1 MIRWGKRSHR
11 GTTEF
16 CSAQCFSVIH
26 ICLQVQ
32 NSRAALGLA
41 KALQWTLLSR
51 AKHMLW
57 SLSSSLPISSPCTV
71 FYAIPYIF
79 TMENEISPMNSM
91 EQNVAIL
98 SCIENK
104 WDGIPPPVLPAT
116 FITVLFEAQF
126 RPCWGVL
133 SLSSCAEAYP
143 FPSFDW
149 WASIIHAIP
158 VFITKLWS
166 FLLSH
171 LEWLYVLIT
180 CFSDCKLPLWS
191 APSATWFSNLFFF
204 NLKILPLHWI
214 FVSSKINLSLA
225 FRHTF
230 WVSSLC
236 ISCSVVYVF
245 TVENEISAM
254 NKPIMQTQFVFFLIE
269 SFYSY
274 IGNPS
279 LSWFQPLEEDCC
291 SY

>member
-79 TMENEISPMNSM
+79 TIENEISPMNSM

-116 FITVLFEAQF
+116 FVTVLFEAQF

-149 WASIIHAIP
+149 WAS
-158 VFITKLWS
+158 
-166 FLLSH
+166 
-171 LEWLYVLIT
+171 
-180 CFSDCKLPLWS
+180 LWS
-191 APSATWFSNLFFF
+191 AIMQSLFSLPNCGLFYCHIWSDCMFWLCAFLIASFPCDQLHQQLDFPIFFF
-204 NLKILPLHWI
+204 LTSKYYHFTGFSLVVKSILVWHLDIH
-214 FVSSKINLSLA
+214 FEFHLYA
-225 FRHTF
+225 
-230 WVSSLC
+230 
-236 ISCSVVYVF
+236 SV
-245 TVENEISAM
+245 A
-254 NKPIMQTQFVFFLIE
+254 Q
-269 SFYSY
+269 
-274 IGNPS
+274 
-279 LSWFQPLEEDCC
+279 
-291 SY
+291 